1 MIVEQIE
8 ESRYSHWE
16 TDICFPR
23 YFRSLSKIAYWEETK
38 LHEDDVIDQFDAVL
52 KKNLLFGREGREAGV
67 GDWEDYFFCAEIED
81 DDLPWDITEVD
92 W

>member
-1 MIVEQIE
+1 M
-8 ESRYSHWE
+8 
-16 TDICFPR
+16 D
-23 YFRSLSKIAYWEETK
+23 YWEKTK
-38 LHEDDVIDQFDAVL
+38 LHEDDVIDQFDAVP
-52 KKNLLFGREGREAGV
+52 KKNLLLDREGREAGA